1 MKGRSQFVSTVVVA
15 GLLLIWGGERVAD
28 RGSTQVLAS
37 GIGAALIALA
47 LGLRAWRLSRAGGAD
62 FKYPE
67 RLLLLLHVMAAGAVA
82 LYFVQSDALTK
93 FTTETLETSS
103 PKLAGALAVL
113 WPALLACSQAPTLLV
128 ELAYAAMARAPKL
141 ELGRIR
147 EALFAGLGFAFA
159 MIFAVAMQYIFTER
173 DVKRDFSHFRV
184 AKPGAATKNLA
195 QSFDENVD
203 AVLFFP
209 PGSDVG
215 EFVDAYFD
223 ELRAEAP
230 KLLVTHLDYA
240 LEPVKSKEL
249 GVTSNGTVV
258 IRKGSRK
265 ESVFIGTEVEKSKTQ
280 LRALD
285 VEVQKRLLQVAKS
298 TRTVY
303 FTSGHG
309 ERTQEAIGGT
319 DKRGTID
326 LLNRTLQEQ
335 NFDVKTLSSAEGL
348 GAEVPRDAA
357 AVFILGPRSEFT
369 EVEAQTL
376 AAYEKRGGKLF
387 IGLDPENGLAFDELM
402 KPLGL
407 SFTPQVLANDAAFAR
422 MAETYSPS
430 DRRNI
435 VSRSYSS
442 HPSVTQLSR
451 YQAPIALMG
460 AGALD
465 ELKAHEA
472 GLSIDFAVKSLPSTW
487 NDANSNF
494 EADSPAEVRKVYNLV
509 AAVNRRGT
517 SNNIQDEMRVLVLG
531 DSDAIT
537 DTPLRSVEGNRAL
550 VIDGL
555 KWLLGEEQLQGAT
568 SSEQDVTMVRTKE
581 QDNVWFYG
589 TTVFAPLAVMG
600 VGMVAR
606 RKPKKK
612 NEVTP

>member
-1 MKGRSQFVSTVVVA
+1 MS
-15 GLLLIWGGERVAD
+15 
-28 RGSTQVLAS
+28 
-37 GIGAALIALA
+37 LA
-47 LGLRAWRLSRAGGAD
+47 LC
-62 FKYPE
+62 K
-67 RLLLLLHVMAAGAVA
+67 
-82 LYFVQSDALTK
+82 
-93 FTTETLETSS
+93 
-103 PKLAGALAVL
+103 
-113 WPALLACSQAPTLLV
+113 
-128 ELAYAAMARAPKL
+128 
-141 ELGRIR
+141 
-147 EALFAGLGFAFA
+147 
-159 MIFAVAMQYIFTER
+159 
-173 DVKRDFSHFRV
+173 
-184 AKPGAATKNLA
+184 
-195 QSFDENVD
+195 
-203 AVLFFP
+203 
-209 PGSDVG
+209 
-215 EFVDAYFD
+215 
-223 ELRAEAP
+223 AP

-303 FTSGHG
+303 LTSGHG

-550 VIDGL
+550 LIDGL

-568 SSEQDVTMVRTKE
+568 SSEQDVAMVRTKE
-581 QDNVWFYG
+581 QDNVWIYG